1 MEHFG
6 FDDLLDEQDER
17 LRKKEREWTYGR
29 LESAQQD
36 AATFFSILLNIRH
49 RALSLITEWREQGVA
64 YKNLHVFVGL
74 AYMHAC
80 AEHRGGSVVFPL
92 EVLNFANHFKPTSL
106 SFKYNKVLST
116 YYEICDFLKLPKLLV
131 HPESGIRRILAS
143 CVDISSPELIEQVVA
158 CALSYYETA
167 SADVHRPLNTKPP
180 TIEVIL
186 GACVEL
192 SLRRFRVQ
200 GISIPGLRTA
210 ALQSPQSNAI
220 QKWAKRL
227 SEKLPEKFPHFK
239 PVAGSHKK
247 YRERHSSVAIS
258 IPTGEVV
265 DSLQGLYDGI

>member
-6 FDDLLDEQDER
+6 FDDLLDERDER

-29 LESAQQD
+29 LEAAQQD
-36 AATFFSILLNIRH
+36 AAAFFSVLVNIKQ
-49 RALSLITEWREQGVA
+49 RALTLITEWREQGIA
-64 YKNLHVFVGL
+64 NKNLHMFVGL

-80 AEHRGGSVVFPL
+80 AEHRGGSVIFPL

-106 SFKYNKVLST
+106 SFKYPKVLST
-116 YYEICDFLKLPKLLV
+116 YYEICDFLKIPRLFV

-143 CVDISSPELIEQVVA
+143 CADISSPELIEQVVT
-158 CALSYYETA
+158 CAVSYYEVA
-167 SADVHRPLNTKPP
+167 SVEVHRPLNTKPP
-180 TIEVIL
+180 AIEVVL
-186 GACVEL
+186 GACLEL
-192 SLRRFRVQ
+192 SLRHSRVP
-200 GISIPGLRTA
+200 GISVPGLRIA

-227 SEKLPEKFPHFK
+227 AEKLPEKFPHFK
-239 PVAGSHKK
+239 SVPGTLQK
-247 YRERHSSVAIS
+247 YRERHTSVAIS